1 MGRTLGL
8 DELKNPREGQFV
20 VRGASTCQAD
30 LRKTAISGLT
40 ASKLLFN
47 AHVLEYGT
55 LKKPFFFCQARK
67 MRILQIRPTFPHR
80 LRIAAASLRKVTQQP
95 ASDHGF

>member
-47 AHVLEYGT
+47 AHVLEYAT
-55 LKKPFFFCQARK
+55 LKKPFFFLSGPKNAYFANSPN
-67 MRILQIRPTFPHR
+67 ISTSPPHR
-80 LRIAAASLRKVTQQP
+80 RGESKAGESTTR
-95 ASDHGF
+95 F